1 MRSEDL
7 LMSMNGIDDEIV
19 LDTYNYSK
27 QGKIIRLEKF
37 GKGAAAAACLC
48 LALIVSGTAYAALKY
63 LKPSE
68 VASKIGD
75 ETLKDS
81 FENDSVDNNSLE
93 KDAQD
98 TLKSQILGDYEIA
111 LLGIASGEN
120 ISENMTWANENKEI
134 PDKTAMTIAISRID
148 GQNMPDTIDE
158 KFWDNEFVVNIR
170 FEGLDEDI
178 YNLSSLGGT
187 MTTFVSDG
195 IMYDVL
201 EIPDIEGIGI
211 RTYLDVYNTN
221 DSSAIVTFEIDTGA
235 ADNNR
240 VNAVKKMMDDHTY
253 NFSTQI
259 LSEEDRQQKVMENIT
274 PENINEYAT
283 PIEESR
289 KIIKPDSQNR
299 VNWTEMMYS
308 AQMLGFSW
316 DDAGDVDD
324 DSWYQD
330 WDEFIKQYFP
340 TGQPGMSEEIRLAY
354 GDTLAQSY
362 IETYTLNEDGSVT
375 YLVYGFE

>member
-27 QGKIIRLEKF
+27 QGKIIRLDKF

-98 TLKSQILGDYEIA
+98 ILKSQILGDYEIA

-148 GQNMPDTIDE
+148 GQNMPDTIDDE
-158 KFWDNEFVVNIR
+158 FWDNEFFVNIR

-221 DSSAIVTFEIDTGA
+221 DSSAIATFEIDTKA

-240 VNAVKKMMDDHTY
+240 VNAVKKLMDDHTY

-299 VNWTEMMYS
+299 VNWTEMMYA

-340 TGQPGMSEEIRLAY
+340 TGQTGMSEEIRLAY